1 MYVAVFLLCASSS
14 ALDCGIGATRDR
26 LFILEEHCLRHVEET
41 VSSIPISSLGVCIH
55 LGEGA

>member
-1 MYVAVFLLCASSS
+1 MYVAIFLLCTSSS

-26 LFILEEHCLRHVEET
+26 LFVLEEHCLRHVEET
-41 VSSIPISSLGVCIH
+41 VSSVPIPVLGVCIK